1 MRRPCTTSPPNR
13 EGNLPITGRKKSL
26 PYAKNY
32 LTNRKKFGK
41 IHIEKK
47 RKELMKNDDLV

>member
-1 MRRPCTTSPPNR
+1 MKRPCTTSPPNR

-41 IHIEKK
+41 IHIEKEK
-47 RKELMKNDDLV
+47 KGTDEK